1 MVYSRDQWIQL
12 PVRDLYDSQIM
23 LASINA
29 AKDMYQQGVNEF
41 KEYQKNYNDFYSPIS
56 RDMDWYNKNV
66 IGSTQ
71 DLIKDLY
78 DRGIDPLRSPE
89 GRAML
94 QRHINNIP
102 TQQIGKLKSS
112 AIQAQKYLDSIS
124 DLAAKGLYNED
135 YERFNNPYSPDDWDT
150 MKNGVWNRSSA
161 MSYKN
166 LQQYVHP
173 TFEGIKPHLLTKE
186 EVESRGMKYDPNY
199 EYQGISEKDMRDSLQ
214 NWMPGLKGDPLYI
227 YHRNQAKLDLQR
239 AGIQNPTEDQ
249 IDRRFMDN
257 AIIADHQVATPLARE
272 ADKFAL
278 KRQDFNNDMA
288 LAKAKAAMDLQK
300 DMALEN
306 LRNQHENARIRLKA
320 YYDGI
325 KNQNKDAKTDIFY
338 DARTHGNTFIGY
350 QPKDSYNLKI
360 DPVSDGLKANVT
372 KNGNFAYS
380 VPASKAGEVFFSHKD
395 IYNGGKRVYVVPRNK
410 KNLMFAPSGEI
421 HAVNHG
427 KEKGIKYY
435 ISGYLYNGTRYK
447 DDKGK
452 WQTDYKQNKSGDGLY
467 MIEVKER
474 PSAYKDNRYGKK

>member
-278 KRQDFNNDMA
+278 KRQGFNNDMA

>member
-56 RDMDWYNKNV
+56 SDMDWYNKNI

-71 DLIKDLY
+71 DLIKGLY
-78 DRGIDPLRSPE
+78 EKGIDPLRSPE

-102 TQQIGKLKSS
+102 TQQIGKLKAS
-112 AIQAQKYLDSIS
+112 AVQAQKYLDSIS
-124 DLAAKGLYNED
+124 DLNAKGLYNAD
-135 YERFNNPYSPDDWDT
+135 YERFFNPDSPDKWDT
-150 MKNGVWNRSSA
+150 IKNGVWNRSSA
-161 MSYKN
+161 MAYKN

-214 NWMPGLKGDPLYI
+214 NWMPGLKGDHLYI

-239 AGIQNPTEDQ
+239 AGIQNPTEEQ

-257 AIIADHQVATPLARE
+257 AIVADHQVATPLAKE
-272 ADKFAL
+272 ADKFVL
-278 KRQDFNNDMA
+278 KKQDFDNDMA

-306 LRNQHENARIRLKA
+306 LRNQYESTRIRLNA
-320 YYDGI
+320 YYDGL
-325 KNQNKDAKTDIFY
+325 KNGKKDNNTDIFY
-338 DARTHGNTFIGY
+338 DARMHGDTFIGY

-360 DPVSDGLKANVT
+360 DPVSDGLKANIT
-372 KNGNFAYS
+372 KSGNFAYS
-380 VPASKAGEVFFSHKD
+380 IPASKAGEVFFSHKD
-395 IYNGGKRVYVVPRNK
+395 IYNGGKRVLVTPKDK
-410 KNLMFAPSGEI
+410 KNLMFAPSGQI

-435 ISGYLYNGTRYK
+435 ISGYLYNGKRYK
-447 DDKGK
+447 DDKGNWK
-452 WQTDYKQNKSGDGLY
+452 TDYKQNKDGDGVY
-467 MIEVKER
+467 MLEVKER

>member
-102 TQQIGKLKSS
+102 TQQIGKLKAS

-173 TFEGIKPHLLTKE
+173 TFEGIKHHLLTKE

-257 AIIADHQVATPLARE
+257 AIIADHQVATPLARD

-288 LAKAKAAMDLQK
+288 LTKAKAAMDLQK
-300 DMALEN
+300 NIVLEN

-320 YYDGI
+320 YYDGL
-325 KNQNKDAKTDIFY
+325 KDQNKNNTTDIFY

-360 DPVSDGLKANVT
+360 DPVADGLKANVT

-435 ISGYLYNGTRYK
+435 ISGYLYNGNQYK
-447 DDKGK
+447 DNKGNIK
-452 WQTDYKQNKSGDGLY
+452 TDYKQNKSGDGLY

>member
-102 TQQIGKLKSS
+102 TQQIGKLKAS

-435 ISGYLYNGTRYK
+435 ISGYLYNGNQYK
-447 DDKGK
+447 DDKGNIK
-452 WQTDYKQNKSGDGLY
+452 TDYKQNKSGDGLY

>member
-56 RDMDWYNKNV
+56 SDMDWYNKNI

-71 DLIKDLY
+71 DLIKGLY
-78 DRGIDPLRSPE
+78 EKGIDPLRSPE

-102 TQQIGKLKSS
+102 TQQIGKLKAS
-112 AIQAQKYLDSIS
+112 AVQAQKYLDSIS
-124 DLAAKGLYNED
+124 DLNAKGLYNAD
-135 YERFNNPYSPDDWDT
+135 YERFFNPDSPDKWDT
-150 MKNGVWNRSSA
+150 IKNGVWNRSSA
-161 MSYKN
+161 MAYKN

-173 TFEGIKPHLLTKE
+173 TFEGIKPHLLTKD

-214 NWMPGLKGDPLYI
+214 NWMPGLKGDPLYM

-239 AGIQNPTEDQ
+239 AGISNPTEDQ

-257 AIIADHQVATPLARE
+257 AIVADHQVATPLAKE

-278 KRQDFNNDMA
+278 KKQDFDNDMA

-306 LRNQHENARIRLKA
+306 LRNKHESTRILLKA
-320 YYDGI
+320 YYDGL
-325 KNQNKDAKTDIFY
+325 KNGNKDNKTDIFY
-338 DARTHGNTFIGY
+338 DARMHGDTFIGY

-360 DPVSDGLKANVT
+360 DPVSDGLKANIT
-372 KNGNFAYS
+372 KSGNFAYS
-380 VPASKAGEVFFSHKD
+380 IPASKAGEVFFSHKD
-395 IYNGGKRVYVVPRNK
+395 IYNGGKRVLVTPKDK
-410 KNLMFAPSGEI
+410 KNLMFAPSGQI

-435 ISGYLYNGTRYK
+435 ISGYLYNGKRYK
-447 DDKGK
+447 DDKGNWK
-452 WQTDYKQNKSGDGLY
+452 TDYKQNKDGDGVY
-467 MIEVKER
+467 MLEVKER

>member
-102 TQQIGKLKSS
+102 TQQIGKLKAS

-257 AIIADHQVATPLARE
+257 AIIADHQVATPLARD

-435 ISGYLYNGTRYK
+435 ISGYLYNGNQYK
-447 DDKGK
+447 DNKGNIK
-452 WQTDYKQNKSGDGLY
+452 TDYKQNKSGDGLY

>member
-186 EVESRGMKYDPNY
+186 EVESRGMKYDPDY

-257 AIIADHQVATPLARE
+257 AIIADHQVATPLARD
-272 ADKFAL
+272 ANKFAL

-288 LAKAKAAMDLQK
+288 LAKAKAAMDFQK
-300 DMALEN
+300 AMAIEN

-320 YYDGI
+320 YYDGL
-325 KNQNKDAKTDIFY
+325 KDQNKNNTTDIFY

-360 DPVSDGLKANVT
+360 DPVADGLKANVT

-435 ISGYLYNGTRYK
+435 ISGYLYNGNQYK
-447 DDKGK
+447 DNKGNIK
-452 WQTDYKQNKSGDGLY
+452 TDYKQNKSGDGLY

>member
-239 AGIQNPTEDQ
+239 SGIQNPTEDQ

>member
-1 MVYSRDQWIQL
+1 MVYSIDQWIQL

-102 TQQIGKLKSS
+102 TQQIGKLKAS

-150 MKNGVWNRSSA
+150 MKNGVWNRSRA

-214 NWMPGLKGDPLYI
+214 NWMPGLKGDQLYI

-257 AIIADHQVATPLARE
+257 AIIADHQVATPLARD

-288 LAKAKAAMDLQK
+288 LVKAKAAMDLQK

-306 LRNQHENARIRLKA
+306 LRNQHENAIIRLKD

-410 KNLMFAPSGEI
+410 KNLIFAPSGQI
-421 HAVNHG
+421 HAINHG

-435 ISGYLYNGTRYK
+435 ISGYLYNGNQYK
-447 DDKGK
+447 DNKGNIK
-452 WQTDYKQNKSGDGLY
+452 TDYKQNKSGDGLY

>member
-56 RDMDWYNKNV
+56 RDMDWYNKNI

-71 DLIKDLY
+71 DLIKGLY
-78 DRGIDPLRSPE
+78 EKGIDPLRSPE

-102 TQQIGKLKSS
+102 TQQIGKLKAS
-112 AIQAQKYLDSIS
+112 AVQAQKYLDSIS
-124 DLAAKGLYNED
+124 DLNAKGLYNAD
-135 YERFNNPYSPDDWDT
+135 YERFFNPDSLDKWDT
-150 MKNGVWNRSSA
+150 IKNGVWNRSSA
-161 MSYKN
+161 MAYKN

-214 NWMPGLKGDPLYI
+214 NWMPGLKGDPLYM

-239 AGIQNPTEDQ
+239 AGISNPTEDQ

-257 AIIADHQVATPLARE
+257 AIVADHQVATPLAKE

-278 KRQDFNNDMA
+278 KKQDFDNDMA

-300 DMALEN
+300 DIALEN
-306 LRNQHENARIRLKA
+306 LRNQHESTRIRLKA
-320 YYDGI
+320 YYDGL
-325 KNQNKDAKTDIFY
+325 KNGNKDNKTDIFY
-338 DARTHGNTFIGY
+338 DARMHGDTFIGY

-360 DPVSDGLKANVT
+360 DPVSDGLKANIT
-372 KNGNFAYS
+372 KSGNFAYS
-380 VPASKAGEVFFSHKD
+380 IPASKAGEVFFSHKD
-395 IYNGGKRVYVVPRNK
+395 IYNGGKRVLVTPKDK
-410 KNLMFAPSGEI
+410 KNLMFAPSGQI

-435 ISGYLYNGTRYK
+435 ISGYLYNGKRYK
-447 DDKGK
+447 DDKGNWK
-452 WQTDYKQNKSGDGLY
+452 TDYKQNKDGDGVY
-467 MIEVKER
+467 MLEVKER

>member
-94 QRHINNIP
+94 QRHINNTP
-102 TQQIGKLKSS
+102 TQQIGKLKAS

-135 YERFNNPYSPDDWDT
+135 YERFNNPYSPDNWDT

-257 AIIADHQVATPLARE
+257 AIIADHQIATPLARD

-435 ISGYLYNGTRYK
+435 ISGYLYNGNQYK
-447 DDKGK
+447 DNKGNIK
-452 WQTDYKQNKSGDGLY
+452 TDYKQNKSGDGLY

>member
-102 TQQIGKLKSS
+102 TQQIGKLKAS

-239 AGIQNPTEDQ
+239 AGIQNPTEYQ

-435 ISGYLYNGTRYK
+435 ISGYLYNGNQYK
-447 DDKGK
+447 DDKGNIK
-452 WQTDYKQNKSGDGLY
+452 TDYKQNKSGDGLY

>member
-56 RDMDWYNKNV
+56 SDMDWYNKNI

-71 DLIKDLY
+71 DLIKGLY
-78 DRGIDPLRSPE
+78 EKGIDPLRSPE

-102 TQQIGKLKSS
+102 TQQIGKLKAS
-112 AIQAQKYLDSIS
+112 AVQAQKYLDSIS
-124 DLAAKGLYNED
+124 DLNANGLYNAD
-135 YERFNNPYSPDDWDT
+135 YERFFNPDSPDKWDT
-150 MKNGVWNRSSA
+150 IKNGVWSRSSA
-161 MSYKN
+161 MAYKN

-214 NWMPGLKGDPLYI
+214 NWMPGLKGDPLYM

-239 AGIQNPTEDQ
+239 AGISNPTEDQ

-257 AIIADHQVATPLARE
+257 AIVADHQVATPLAKE
-272 ADKFAL
+272 ADKFVL
-278 KRQDFNNDMA
+278 KKQDFDNDMA

-306 LRNQHENARIRLKA
+306 LRNQHESTMMRLNA
-320 YYDGI
+320 YYDGL
-325 KNQNKDAKTDIFY
+325 KNGNKDNKTDIFY
-338 DARTHGNTFIGY
+338 DARMHGDTFIGY

-360 DPVSDGLKANVT
+360 DPISDGLKANIT
-372 KNGNFAYS
+372 KSGNFAYS
-380 VPASKAGEVFFSHKD
+380 IPASKAGEVFFSHKD
-395 IYNGGKRVYVVPRNK
+395 IYNGGKRVFVTPKDK
-410 KNLMFAPSGEI
+410 KNLMFAPSGQI

-435 ISGYLYNGTRYK
+435 ISGYLYNGKRYK
-447 DDKGK
+447 DDKGNWK
-452 WQTDYKQNKSGDGLY
+452 TDYKQNKDGDGVY
-467 MIEVKER
+467 MLEVKER

>member
-29 AKDMYQQGVNEF
+29 AKDMYQQGINEF

-102 TQQIGKLKSS
+102 TQQIGKLKAS

-239 AGIQNPTEDQ
+239 AGIQNPTENQ

-288 LAKAKAAMDLQK
+288 LAKAKAAMDFQK
-300 DMALEN
+300 AMAIEN

-320 YYDGI
+320 YYDGL
-325 KNQNKDAKTDIFY
+325 KDQNKNNTTDIFY

-360 DPVSDGLKANVT
+360 DPVADGLKANVT

-435 ISGYLYNGTRYK
+435 ISGYLYNGNQYK
-447 DDKGK
+447 DNKGNTK
-452 WQTDYKQNKSGDGLY
+452 TDYKQNKSGDGLY

>member
-29 AKDMYQQGVNEF
+29 AKGMYQQGVNEF

-249 IDRRFMDN
+249 IDRRFVDN
-257 AIIADHQVATPLARE
+257 AIIADHQVATPLAKE

-395 IYNGGKRVYVVPRNK
+395 IYNGGKRVYVIPRNK

-421 HAVNHG
+421 HAVNYG

-447 DDKGK
+447 DGKGK
-452 WQTDYKQNKSGDGLY
+452 LQTDYKQNNSGDGLY

>member
-372 KNGNFAYS
+372 KNGNFVYS

-435 ISGYLYNGTRYK
+435 ISGYLYNGNQYK
-447 DDKGK
+447 DNKGNIK
-452 WQTDYKQNKSGDGLY
+452 TDYKQNKSGDGLY

>member
-135 YERFNNPYSPDDWDT
+135 YERFNNPYSPDNWDT

-300 DMALEN
+300 DMSLEN

-435 ISGYLYNGTRYK
+435 ISGYLYNGNQYK
-447 DDKGK
+447 DNKGNIK
-452 WQTDYKQNKSGDGLY
+452 TDYKQNKSGDGLY

>member
-29 AKDMYQQGVNEF
+29 AKDMYQQGINEF

-102 TQQIGKLKSS
+102 TQQIGKLKAS

-257 AIIADHQVATPLARE
+257 AIIADHQVATPLARD

-288 LAKAKAAMDLQK
+288 LAKAKAAMDFQK
-300 DMALEN
+300 AMAIEN

-320 YYDGI
+320 YYDGL
-325 KNQNKDAKTDIFY
+325 KDQNKNNTTDIFY

-360 DPVSDGLKANVT
+360 DPVADGLKANVT

-435 ISGYLYNGTRYK
+435 ISGYLYNGNQYK
-447 DDKGK
+447 DNKGNIK
-452 WQTDYKQNKSGDGLY
+452 TDYKQNKSGDGLY

>member
-102 TQQIGKLKSS
+102 TQQIGKLKAS
-112 AIQAQKYLDSIS
+112 AVQAQKYLDSIS

-135 YERFNNPYSPDDWDT
+135 YERFNNPYSPDNWDT
-150 MKNGVWNRSSA
+150 MKNGVWSRSNA

-186 EVESRGMKYDPNY
+186 EVESRGMKYDPSY

-300 DMALEN
+300 DIALEN
-306 LRNQHENARIRLKA
+306 LRNQHENARIRLEA

-474 PSAYKDNRYGKK
+474 PSAYKDDRYGKK

>member
-89 GRAML
+89 GRAIL

-257 AIIADHQVATPLARE
+257 AIIADHQVATPLARD

-288 LAKAKAAMDLQK
+288 LAKAKAAMDFQK
-300 DMALEN
+300 AMAIEN

-320 YYDGI
+320 YYDGL
-325 KNQNKDAKTDIFY
+325 KDQNKNNTTDIFY

-360 DPVSDGLKANVT
+360 DPVADGLKANVT

-435 ISGYLYNGTRYK
+435 ISGYLYNGNQYK
-447 DDKGK
+447 DNKGNIK
-452 WQTDYKQNKSGDGLY
+452 TDYKQNKSGDGLY

>member
-41 KEYQKNYNDFYSPIS
+41 KEYQKNYNDFYSPIQK
-56 RDMDWYNKNV
+56 DVDWYNKNV

-71 DLIKDLY
+71 DLIKDMY

-89 GRAML
+89 GRAIL
-94 QRHINNIP
+94 SRHINNIP
-102 TQQIGKLKSS
+102 AQEVSKLKAS
-112 AIQAQKYLDSIS
+112 AVQAQKYIDSINELS
-124 DLAAKGLYNED
+124 ARGLYNDD
-135 YERFNNPYSPDDWDT
+135 YEKFNNPNSIYSWDT
-150 MKNGVWNRSSA
+150 MKNGVWNTSSA
-161 MSYKN
+161 HSYKN

-173 TFEGIKPHLLTKE
+173 TFEGIKPHVLTKE

-257 AIIADHQVATPLARE
+257 AVIADHQVATPFARE

-278 KRQDFNNDMA
+278 KKQDFDNDLA
-288 LAKAKAAMDLQK
+288 LAKVKAQLDLQK
-300 DMALEN
+300 DMAIEN
-306 LRNQHENARIRLKA
+306 LRNKHELQQIGARASIKA
-320 YYDGI
+320 AGKNQDYDGD
-325 KNQNKDAKTDIFY
+325 NIFY
-338 DARTHGNTFIGY
+338 DARTHGNTYIGY

-360 DPVSDGLKANVT
+360 DPVNEGIKSATT

-380 VPASKAGEVFFSHKD
+380 VPASKASSTFLSHKD
-395 IYNGGKRVYVVPRNK
+395 IYDGGKRVYVTPRNK
-410 KNLMFAPSGEI
+410 KNLLFAPTGQI

-427 KEKGIKYY
+427 KNGGMKYY
-435 ISGYLYNGTRYK
+435 VSGYLYNGKQYT
-447 DDKGK
+447 DDNGK
-452 WQTDYKQNKSGDGLY
+452 VKMDYKQNIGGDGIY
-467 MIEVKER
+467 MMEVKER
-474 PSAYKDNRYGKK
+474 PSSYKKDRYSKK

>member
-102 TQQIGKLKSS
+102 TQQIGKLKAS
-112 AIQAQKYLDSIS
+112 AVQAQKYLDSIS

-249 IDRRFMDN
+249 IDHRFMDN

-360 DPVSDGLKANVT
+360 DPVADGLKANVT

-435 ISGYLYNGTRYK
+435 ISGYLYNGNQYK
-447 DDKGK
+447 DNKGNIK
-452 WQTDYKQNKSGDGLY
+452 TDYKQNKSGDGLY

>member
-135 YERFNNPYSPDDWDT
+135 YERFNNPYSPDNWDT
-150 MKNGVWNRSSA
+150 MKNGVWSRSSA

-257 AIIADHQVATPLARE
+257 AIIADHQVATPLARD

-288 LAKAKAAMDLQK
+288 LAKAKAAMGLQK

-435 ISGYLYNGTRYK
+435 ISGYLYNGNQYK
-447 DDKGK
+447 DNKGNIK
-452 WQTDYKQNKSGDGLY
+452 TDYKQNKSGDGLY

>member
-1 MVYSRDQWIQL
+1 MVYARDQWVQL

-29 AKDMYQQGVNEF
+29 AKDMYQQGLNEF
-41 KEYQKNYNDFYSPIS
+41 KEYQKNYNNFYTPIS
-56 RDMDWYNKNV
+56 KDMDWYNKNI

-78 DRGIDPLRSPE
+78 DRGVDPLRSPE
-89 GRAML
+89 GRAVL
-94 QRHINNIP
+94 SRHINNIP
-102 TQQIGKLKSS
+102 IQQIGKLKAS
-112 AIQAQKYLDSIS
+112 AVQAQKYLDSIS
-124 DLAAKGLYNED
+124 DLTARGLYNDD
-135 YERFNNPYSPDDWDT
+135 YERFNNPYSPTDWDT

-161 MSYKN
+161 AAYKN

-173 TFEGIKPHLLTKE
+173 TFEGIKPHVLTKE

-214 NWMPGLKGDPLYI
+214 NWMPGLKGDPLYL

-239 AGIQNPTEDQ
+239 AGIQNPTENQ
-249 IDRRFMDN
+249 IDRRFIDN
-257 AIIADHQVATPLARE
+257 AIIADHQVATPLTKE

-278 KRQDFNNDMA
+278 KKQDFNDDMA

-306 LRNQHENARIRLKA
+306 LKNKHAIARLNLKA
-320 YYDGI
+320 YYDELKKED
-325 KNQNKDAKTDIFY
+325 KNNKTDIFY
-338 DARTHGNTFIGY
+338 DARTHGKTFIGY
-350 QPKDSYNLKI
+350 EPKDSYNLKI
-360 DPVSDGLKANVT
+360 DPVSDALKANVT

-380 VPASKAGEVFFSHKD
+380 VPASKANEVFFSHKD
-395 IYNGGKRVYVVPRNK
+395 IYNGGKRVYVIPKDK
-410 KNLMFAPSGEI
+410 KNLMFAPTGQI

-427 KEKGIKYY
+427 KKKGIKYY
-435 ISGYLYNGTRYK
+435 ISGYLYNGK
-447 DDKGK
+447 QEEDDNGK
-452 WQTDYKQNKSGDGLY
+452 QHTYYKQNKDGDGVY

-474 PSAYKDNRYGKK
+474 PSAYKDDRYGKK

>member
-29 AKDMYQQGVNEF
+29 AKDIYQQGVNEF

-56 RDMDWYNKNV
+56 KDMDWYNKNV

-214 NWMPGLKGDPLYI
+214 NWMPGLKGDLLYI

-300 DMALEN
+300 DMAIEN

-360 DPVSDGLKANVT
+360 DPVTDGLKANVT

-435 ISGYLYNGTRYK
+435 ISGYLYNGNQYK
-447 DDKGK
+447 DDKGNIK
-452 WQTDYKQNKSGDGLY
+452 TDYKQNKSGDGLY

>member
-41 KEYQKNYNDFYSPIS
+41 KEFQKNYNDFYSPIS
-56 RDMDWYNKNV
+56 SDMDWYNKNI

-71 DLIKDLY
+71 DLIKGLY
-78 DRGIDPLRSPE
+78 DKGIDPLRSPE

-102 TQQIGKLKSS
+102 TQQIGKLKAS
-112 AIQAQKYLDSIS
+112 AVQAQKYLDSIS
-124 DLAAKGLYNED
+124 DLNAKGLYNAD
-135 YERFNNPYSPDDWDT
+135 YERFFNPDSPDKWDT
-150 MKNGVWNRSSA
+150 IKNGVWNRSSA
-161 MSYKN
+161 AAYKN

-186 EVESRGMKYDPNY
+186 EVESRGMKYNPNY
-199 EYQGISEKDMRDSLQ
+199 EYQGVSEKDMRDSLQ
-214 NWMPGLKGDPLYI
+214 NWMPGLKGDPLYM

-239 AGIQNPTEDQ
+239 AGISNPTEDQ

-257 AIIADHQVATPLARE
+257 AIVADHQVATPLARE

-278 KRQDFNNDMA
+278 KNQDFNNDMA

-300 DMALEN
+300 DIALEN
-306 LRNQHENARIRLKA
+306 LRNQHETARIGLKA
-320 YYDGI
+320 YYDGL
-325 KNQNKDAKTDIFY
+325 KNGDKNKTTDIFY
-338 DARTHGNTFIGY
+338 DARTNGKSFIGY

-360 DPVSDGLKANVT
+360 DPVVDGLKANVT
-372 KNGNFAYS
+372 KSGNFAYS
-380 VPASKAGEVFFSHKD
+380 IPEAKASEALFSHKD
-395 IYNGGKRVYVVPRNK
+395 IYNGGKRVNLSPKDK
-410 KNLMFAPSGEI
+410 KNLMFAPTGQI

-427 KEKGIKYY
+427 KDKGIKYY
-435 ISGYLYNGTRYK
+435 ISGYLYNGKKYT
-447 DDKGK
+447 DGKGNIK
-452 WQTDYKQNKSGDGLY
+452 TDYKQNKAGDGLY

-474 PSAYKDNRYGKK
+474 PSSYKDNRYGKK

>member
-257 AIIADHQVATPLARE
+257 AIIADHQVATPLVRE

-300 DMALEN
+300 DMAIEN
-306 LRNQHENARIRLKA
+306 LRNQHETARMRLKA

-325 KNQNKDAKTDIFY
+325 KNQNKNNTTDIFY

>member
-239 AGIQNPTEDQ
+239 AGIQNPTEYQ

-435 ISGYLYNGTRYK
+435 ISGYLYNGNQYK
-447 DDKGK
+447 DNKGNIK
-452 WQTDYKQNKSGDGLY
+452 TDYKQNKSGDGLY

>member
-29 AKDMYQQGVNEF
+29 AKDMYQQGINEF

-102 TQQIGKLKSS
+102 TQQIGKLKAS

-135 YERFNNPYSPDDWDT
+135 FERFNNPYSPDDWDT

-257 AIIADHQVATPLARE
+257 AIIADHQVATPLARD

-288 LAKAKAAMDLQK
+288 LAKAKAAMDFQK
-300 DMALEN
+300 AMAIEN

-320 YYDGI
+320 YYDGL
-325 KNQNKDAKTDIFY
+325 KDQNKNNTTDIFY

-360 DPVSDGLKANVT
+360 DPVADGLKANVT

-435 ISGYLYNGTRYK
+435 ISGYLYNGNQYK
-447 DDKGK
+447 DNKGNIK
-452 WQTDYKQNKSGDGLY
+452 TDYKQNKSGDGLY

>member
-56 RDMDWYNKNV
+56 SDMDWYNKNI

-71 DLIKDLY
+71 NLIKGLY
-78 DRGIDPLRSPE
+78 EKGIDPLRSPE

-102 TQQIGKLKSS
+102 TQQIGKLKAS
-112 AIQAQKYLDSIS
+112 AVQAQKYLDSIS
-124 DLAAKGLYNED
+124 DLNAKGLYNAD
-135 YERFNNPYSPDDWDT
+135 YERFFNPDSPDKWDT
-150 MKNGVWNRSSA
+150 IKNGVWNRSSA
-161 MSYKN
+161 MAYKN

-214 NWMPGLKGDPLYI
+214 NWMPGLKGDPLYM

-239 AGIQNPTEDQ
+239 AGISNPTEDQ

-257 AIIADHQVATPLARE
+257 AIVADHQVATPLAKE
-272 ADKFAL
+272 ADKFSL
-278 KRQDFNNDMA
+278 KKQDFDNDMA

-306 LRNQHENARIRLKA
+306 LRNQHESTRMRLEA
-320 YYDGI
+320 YYDGL
-325 KNQNKDAKTDIFY
+325 KNGNKDNKTDIFY
-338 DARTHGNTFIGY
+338 DARMHGDTFIGY

-360 DPVSDGLKANVT
+360 DPVSDGLKANIT
-372 KNGNFAYS
+372 KSGNFAYS
-380 VPASKAGEVFFSHKD
+380 IPASKAGEVFFSHKD
-395 IYNGGKRVYVVPRNK
+395 IYNGGKRVLVTPKDK
-410 KNLMFAPSGEI
+410 KNLMFAPSGQI

-435 ISGYLYNGTRYK
+435 ISGYLYNGKRYK
-447 DDKGK
+447 DDKGNWK
-452 WQTDYKQNKSGDGLY
+452 TDYKQNKDGDGVY
-467 MIEVKER
+467 MLEVKER

>member
-288 LAKAKAAMDLQK
+288 LAKAKAAMDFQK
-300 DMALEN
+300 AMAIEN

-320 YYDGI
+320 YYNGLKD
-325 KNQNKDAKTDIFY
+325 QNKNNTTDIFY

-360 DPVSDGLKANVT
+360 DPVADGLKANVT

-435 ISGYLYNGTRYK
+435 ISGYLYNGNQYK
-447 DDKGK
+447 DNKGNIK
-452 WQTDYKQNKSGDGLY
+452 TDYKQNKSGDGLY

>member
-239 AGIQNPTEDQ
+239 AGLQNPTEDQ
-249 IDRRFMDN
+249 IDRRFVDN
-257 AIIADHQVATPLARE
+257 AIIADHQVATPLARD

-288 LAKAKAAMDLQK
+288 LAKAKAAMDFQK
-300 DMALEN
+300 AMAIEN

-320 YYDGI
+320 YYDGL
-325 KNQNKDAKTDIFY
+325 KDQNKNNTTDIFY

-395 IYNGGKRVYVVPRNK
+395 IYNGGKIVYVVPRNK
-410 KNLMFAPSGEI
+410 ENLMFAPSGEI

-435 ISGYLYNGTRYK
+435 ISGYLYNGIRYK

-452 WQTDYKQNKSGDGLY
+452 WQTYYKQNKSGDGLY

>member
-257 AIIADHQVATPLARE
+257 AIIADHQVATPLARD

-288 LAKAKAAMDLQK
+288 LAKAKAAMDFQK
-300 DMALEN
+300 AMAIEN

-320 YYDGI
+320 YYDGL
-325 KNQNKDAKTDIFY
+325 KDQNKNNTTDIFY

-360 DPVSDGLKANVT
+360 DPVADGLKANVT

-435 ISGYLYNGTRYK
+435 ISGYLYNGNQYK
-447 DDKGK
+447 DNKGNIK
-452 WQTDYKQNKSGDGLY
+452 TDYKQNKSGDGLY

>member
-41 KEYQKNYNDFYSPIS
+41 KEFQKNYNDFYSPIS

-66 IGSTQ
+66 VGSTQ

-102 TQQIGKLKSS
+102 TQQIGKLKAS
-112 AIQAQKYLDSIS
+112 AVQAQKYLDSIS
-124 DLAAKGLYNED
+124 DLAAKGLYNDD
-135 YERFNNPYSPDDWDT
+135 YEKFNNQYSPDSWDT
-150 MKNGVWNRSSA
+150 IKNGIWNRSSA

-239 AGIQNPTEDQ
+239 AGVQNPTEDQ

-300 DMALEN
+300 DMAIEN

-435 ISGYLYNGTRYK
+435 ISGYLYNGTSYK

-452 WQTDYKQNKSGDGLY
+452 LQTDYKQNKSGDGLY

>member
-1 MVYSRDQWIQL
+1 MVYSIDQWIQL

-56 RDMDWYNKNV
+56 RDMDWYNKNI

-112 AIQAQKYLDSIS
+112 AVKAQKYLDSIS

-150 MKNGVWNRSSA
+150 MKNGVWNRSIA

-186 EVESRGMKYDPNY
+186 EVESRGMKYDTNY

-306 LRNQHENARIRLKA
+306 LVNQHENARIHLKA

-435 ISGYLYNGTRYK
+435 ISGYLYNGNQYK
-447 DDKGK
+447 DNKGNIK
-452 WQTDYKQNKSGDGLY
+452 TDYKQNKSGDGLY

>member
-102 TQQIGKLKSS
+102 TQQIGKLKAS
-112 AIQAQKYLDSIS
+112 AVQAQKYLDSIS
-124 DLAAKGLYNED
+124 DLDAKGLYNED
-135 YERFNNPYSPDDWDT
+135 YERFNNPYSPDNWDT
-150 MKNGVWNRSSA
+150 MKNGVWSRSSA
-161 MSYKN
+161 KSYKN

-173 TFEGIKPHLLTKE
+173 TFEDIKPHLLTKE

-288 LAKAKAAMDLQK
+288 LAKAKAAIDLQK

-306 LRNQHENARIRLKA
+306 LRNQHENARIRLEA

-325 KNQNKDAKTDIFY
+325 KNQNKDANTDIFY
-338 DARTHGNTFIGY
+338 DARTNGNTFIGY

-360 DPVSDGLKANVT
+360 DPASDGLKANVT

-427 KEKGIKYY
+427 KGKGIKYY

-447 DDKGK
+447 DNKGK
-452 WQTDYKQNKSGDGLY
+452 WQTDYKQDKSGDGLY

>member
-56 RDMDWYNKNV
+56 NDMDWYNKNI

-71 DLIKDLY
+71 DLIKGLY
-78 DRGIDPLRSPE
+78 EKGIDPLRSPE

-102 TQQIGKLKSS
+102 TQQIVKLKAS
-112 AIQAQKYLDSIS
+112 AVQAQKYLDSIS
-124 DLAAKGLYNED
+124 DLNAKGLYNAD
-135 YERFNNPYSPDDWDT
+135 YERFFNQDSLDKWDT
-150 MKNGVWNRSSA
+150 IKNGVWNRSSA
-161 MSYKN
+161 IAYKN

-214 NWMPGLKGDPLYI
+214 NWMPGLKGDPLYM

-239 AGIQNPTEDQ
+239 AGISNPTEDQ

-257 AIIADHQVATPLARE
+257 AIVADHQVATPLARE

-278 KRQDFNNDMA
+278 KNQDFNNDMA

-300 DMALEN
+300 DIALEN
-306 LRNQHENARIRLKA
+306 LRNQHETARIGLKA
-320 YYDGI
+320 YYNGL
-325 KNQNKDAKTDIFY
+325 KNGNKDNKTDIFY
-338 DARTHGNTFIGY
+338 DARMHGDTFIGY

-360 DPVSDGLKANVT
+360 DPVSDGLKANIT
-372 KNGNFAYS
+372 KSGNFAYS
-380 VPASKAGEVFFSHKD
+380 IPASKAGEVFFSHKD
-395 IYNGGKRVYVVPRNK
+395 IYNGGKRVLVTPKDK
-410 KNLMFAPSGEI
+410 KNLMFAPSGQI

-435 ISGYLYNGTRYK
+435 ISGYLYNGKRYK
-447 DDKGK
+447 DDKGNWK
-452 WQTDYKQNKSGDGLY
+452 TDYKQNKDGDGVY
-467 MIEVKER
+467 MLEVKER

>member
-41 KEYQKNYNDFYSPIS
+41 KEFQKNYNDFYSPIS
-56 RDMDWYNKNV
+56 SDMDWYNKNI

-71 DLIKDLY
+71 DLINGLY
-78 DRGIDPLRSPE
+78 EKGIDPLRSPE

-102 TQQIGKLKSS
+102 TQQIGKLKAS

-124 DLAAKGLYNED
+124 DLNAKGLYNAD
-135 YERFNNPYSPDDWDT
+135 YERFFNPDSPDKWDT
-150 MKNGVWNRSSA
+150 IKNGVWNRSSA
-161 MSYKN
+161 MAYKN

-214 NWMPGLKGDPLYI
+214 NWMPGLKGNPLYM

-239 AGIQNPTEDQ
+239 AGISNPTEDQ

-257 AIIADHQVATPLARE
+257 AIVADHQVATPLAKE

-278 KRQDFNNDMA
+278 KKQDFDNDMA

-306 LRNQHENARIRLKA
+306 LRNQHEFTRIRLKA
-320 YYDGI
+320 YYDGL
-325 KNQNKDAKTDIFY
+325 KNGNKDNKTDIFY
-338 DARTHGNTFIGY
+338 DARMHGDTFIGY

-360 DPVSDGLKANVT
+360 DPVSDGLKANIT
-372 KNGNFAYS
+372 KSGNFAYS
-380 VPASKAGEVFFSHKD
+380 IPASKAGEVFFSHKD
-395 IYNGGKRVYVVPRNK
+395 IYNGGKRVLVTPKDK
-410 KNLMFAPSGEI
+410 KNLMFAPSGQI

-435 ISGYLYNGTRYK
+435 ISGYLYNGKRYK
-447 DDKGK
+447 DDKGNWK
-452 WQTDYKQNKSGDGLY
+452 TDYKQNKDGDGVY
-467 MIEVKER
+467 MLEVKER